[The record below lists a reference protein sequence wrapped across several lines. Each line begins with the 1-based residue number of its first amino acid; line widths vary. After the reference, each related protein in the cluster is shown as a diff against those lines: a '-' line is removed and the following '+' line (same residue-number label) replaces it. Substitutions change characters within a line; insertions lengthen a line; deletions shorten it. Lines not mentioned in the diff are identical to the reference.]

1 MYVTQIC
8 MTVDRERRTT
18 TTNFDYNYNY
28 NYRAATRI
36 GIETICIEWVY
47 GLIIFTLRYDCLFG
61 NN

>member
-8 MTVDRERRTT
+8 MTVNRERRTT
-18 TTNFDYNYNY
+18 TTNYNYNY

-36 GIETICIEWVY
+36 GIETIYIELVY
-47 GLIIFTLRYDCLFG
+47 GLIIFTLRYECLFG